1 MAHLKSETKIH
12 DLSSCLYPPPLN
24 TLKDLAFIKGILYSY
39 FVLSI
44 IVDNK
49 GIKILKIDYL

>member
-1 MAHLKSETKIH
+1 MAHLKSETKIR
-12 DLSSCLYPPPLN
+12 DLRSCLYSPPLN